1 MTPRPHTR
9 RTGSVLLALFSF
21 LLATDLLVGEQDD
34 PSEIFLKAYLSAQQG
49 AKLEHENRFKTALAK
64 YRFAGSLIGELR
76 KSHADWQ
83 PAIVEYRGRKISESI
98 LRIQE
103 RMSRQSDLATDAKRL
118 PEIVPSLPET
128 DGAWSEPGPE
138 AVAPAGAET
147 IAQGSSGAAIKE
159 ATRKLR
165 GKVDQ
170 LQDALE
176 KSRGD
181 LETARKEK
189 ELVNA
194 RLKDTASKLE
204 QAQNEIEK
212 TRKSERQARD
222 QLTKVEDSLKA
233 LQASRD
239 NGAKEQQQLRA
250 EIARLKD
257 AVAAAEDARVTA
269 EKQRDETN
277 TKFADASKQITTLL
291 QERDEALAQLQGM
304 KEAEQRLQGVLAENS
319 DLKQKL
325 ANAEEKVREF
335 GKAEPKNAHE
345 LAGVKLQVAQLQQ
358 QLAETQKQNQYFA
371 ARVAELHVQL
381 DETSIQLQNAKL
393 TDVNSEDTAQLAKE
407 NELLRNVVVR
417 ERQEEARRYQAKE
430 RMLAELGKLKIK
442 SDALN
447 KQIELLAQPVT
458 KLSSEELALLRQPV
472 VSISD
477 QNPGILKA
485 SFVFAKESPPNFDKV
500 TEPAAKERSVRDS
513 GGATADGSGDATG
526 PSDFKPD
533 VPADLL
539 NVARAAKESFEQG
552 KYPTAEK
559 QYQEILAKSPKNL
572 YALSNLGVVY
582 LRTGKFRSAEST
594 LKKALTISSNDEFL
608 RTTLGIVYYRQSKF
622 DDALAE
628 LSQAVEINP
637 KSATARNYLGITAS
651 QKGRPQEAEKEILQ
665 AIANNPDYGDAHFN
679 LAVILATTEPA
690 SKELAKRHY
699 ERATALGTQPNPSL
713 EKLLQ

>member
-1 MTPRPHTR
+1 MTPRRHTQ

-49 AKLEHENRFKTALAK
+49 AKLEHENRIKTALAK
-64 YRFAGSLIGELR
+64 YRFAGSLIEELR

-83 PAIVEYRGRKISESI
+83 PAIVEYRGRKISEGI

-103 RMSRQSDLATDAKRL
+103 RMSRQNDLATDAKRL

-138 AVAPAGAET
+138 AVAPPGAGT
-147 IAQGSSGAAIKE
+147 IAQGSSDAAIKE

-176 KSRGD
+176 KSRSD

-189 ELVNA
+189 ELVNG

-222 QLTKVEDSLKA
+222 QLAKVEDSLKA
-233 LQASRD
+233 LQASQD
-239 NGAKEQQQLRA
+239 NGAKERQQLSA
-250 EIARLKD
+250 EVARLKD
-257 AVAAAEDARVTA
+257 AVAAAEEARVTV

-291 QERDEALAQLQGM
+291 QESNEALARLQGM
-304 KEAEQRLQGVLAENS
+304 KEARQRLQGVLAENS

-335 GKAEPKNAHE
+335 GKGAPKNGDE
-345 LAGVKLQVAQLQQ
+345 LAAVKLQVAQLQK

-371 ARVAELHVQL
+371 ARVAELHIQL
-381 DETSIQLQNAKL
+381 DETSNQLQNAKF
-393 TDVNSEDTAQLAKE
+393 TGVNSEETGQLAKE
-407 NELLRNVVVR
+407 NDLLRNIVVR

-430 RMLAELGKLKIK
+430 QMLAELDKLKIK

-447 KQIELLAQPVT
+447 KQIELLAEPVT

-472 VSISD
+472 VSVSE

-485 SFVFAKESPPNFDKV
+485 SFIFAKKSPPNFDKV
-500 TEPAAKERSVRDS
+500 PEPAAKEGSVRDN
-513 GGATADGSGDATG
+513 GGATMDGSSNAAR
-526 PSDFKPD
+526 PSDFQAD
-533 VPADLL
+533 VPDDLL
-539 NVARAAKESFEQG
+539 SVARAAKESFDRG
-552 KYPTAEK
+552 KYRVAEK
-559 QYQEILAKSPKNL
+559 HYREILTKSPKNL

-594 LKKALTISSNDEFL
+594 LKKALTVSSNDEFL

-651 QKGRPQEAEKEILQ
+651 QKGRPQEAEREILQ

-679 LAVILATTEPA
+679 LAVILATTQPA

-699 ERATALGTQPNPSL
+699 ARATALGTQPDPSL

>member
-1 MTPRPHTR
+1 M
-9 RTGSVLLALFSF
+9 
-21 LLATDLLVGEQDD
+21 
-34 PSEIFLKAYLSAQQG
+34 
-49 AKLEHENRFKTALAK
+49 
-64 YRFAGSLIGELR
+64 
-76 KSHADWQ
+76 
-83 PAIVEYRGRKISESI
+83 
-98 LRIQE
+98 
-103 RMSRQSDLATDAKRL
+103 
-118 PEIVPSLPET
+118 
-128 DGAWSEPGPE
+128 
-138 AVAPAGAET
+138 
-147 IAQGSSGAAIKE
+147 
-159 ATRKLR
+159 
-165 GKVDQ
+165 
-170 LQDALE
+170 
-176 KSRGD
+176 
-181 LETARKEK
+181 
-189 ELVNA
+189 
-194 RLKDTASKLE
+194 
-204 QAQNEIEK
+204 
-212 TRKSERQARD
+212 
-222 QLTKVEDSLKA
+222 KA
-233 LQASRD
+233 LQASQD
-239 NGAKEQQQLRA
+239 NGAKERQQLSA
-250 EIARLKD
+250 EVARLKD
-257 AVAAAEDARVTA
+257 AVAAAEEARVTA

-304 KEAEQRLQGVLAENS
+304 KEAEQRLHGVLAENS

-335 GKAEPKNAHE
+335 GKGAPKNGDE
-345 LAGVKLQVAQLQQ
+345 LAAVKLQVAQLQQ

-381 DETSIQLQNAKL
+381 DETSNQLQNAKF
-393 TDVNSEDTAQLAKE
+393 TGVNSEDTAQLAKE
-407 NELLRNVVVR
+407 NELLRNIVVR

-430 RMLAELGKLKIK
+430 QMLAELDKLKIK
-442 SDALN
+442 SAALN

-458 KLSSEELALLRQPV
+458 RLTSEELALLRQPV
-472 VSISD
+472 VSISER
-477 QNPGILKA
+477 NPGILKA
-485 SFVFAKESPPNFDKV
+485 SFIFAKKSSPNFEKLA
-500 TEPAAKERSVRDS
+500 EPVAKERSVRDS
-513 GGATADGSGDATG
+513 GGATTDGSSDATG
-526 PSDFKPD
+526 PSDFQAD

-539 NVARAAKESFEQG
+539 NVARAAKESFDRG
-552 KYPTAEK
+552 KYRTAEK
-559 QYQEILAKSPKNL
+559 QYREILTKSPKNL
-572 YALSNLGVVY
+572 YVLSNLGVVY

-690 SKELAKRHY
+690 SIELAKRHY